1 MLSISGQISPPQ
13 FALYLEFSTAF
24 QTFYLFIPRFLAQP
38 LTMTCGNAGWK
49 TVIYVAGE
57 VSINPTWNSWFC
69 IISMNFMLRTLSRLT
84 GYKASKGMTRQKC
97 FILTTLSAA
106 KVKQGRC

>member
-1 MLSISGQISPPQ
+1 MLSISGQISPPH
-13 FALYLEFSTAF
+13 FARYLEFSTAI

-38 LTMTCGNAGWK
+38 LTMTCGNACWK

-57 VSINPTWNSWFC
+57 ESINSTWNSWFC

-84 GYKASKGMTRQKC
+84 GYKASNDMTRRKC
-97 FILTTLSAA
+97 FILTTFSAA
-106 KVKQGRC
+106 KFKRGRC